1 MSQCLSSEATRCTP
15 GRTLALSGALYP
27 VTYSWVYPMAAS
39 RRSMR
44 APSVRMVEPGATT
57 EAAKS
62 TSCRLPGA
70 VATCRRIRPKRWEPT
85 RSTATMTGTLSPVPL
100 APEPGERDRLGEKH
114 AAGLPDRWR
123 GGRVNDEARI
133 EPGSLLHLEG
143 APRTGT
149 EWASTI
155 PIIPGQGHL
164 SGQRHELTPPR
175 HETARLTA
183 QRYVLV
189 LIPFQSLVDLLN
201 AVVGPHPIQPIEV
214 RID

>member
-1 MSQCLSSEATRCTP
+1 
-15 GRTLALSGALYP
+15 
-27 VTYSWVYPMAAS
+27 
-39 RRSMR
+39 
-44 APSVRMVEPGATT
+44 
-57 EAAKS
+57 
-62 TSCRLPGA
+62 
-70 VATCRRIRPKRWEPT
+70 
-85 RSTATMTGTLSPVPL
+85 MTGTLSPVPL

-149 EWASTI
+149 AWASTI

-175 HETARLTA
+175 HETARLARERAPLARPGRAPLMDHLCQCTESRA
-183 QRYVLV
+183 RAES
-189 LIPFQSLVDLLN
+189 QSPLRRVPASPCRCRVKTSPL
-201 AVVGPHPIQPIEV
+201 APSEV
-214 RID
+214 